1 VSTTSPAEPTSP
13 LLKKFFQ
20 RLKGQSHGPDGAPSD
35 RESGFFSTL
44 FQDRGEDGML
54 HSTWPTRALEI
65 RAEAFDRARGTELF
79 SKLWGEDRHFAALS
93 ADDLTRLSTY
103 LEFAQISP
111 NQEVIG
117 QNEQG
122 DYLVVVL
129 DGTVAVDRVQ
139 PWGGR
144 ARLAEAHAGDML
156 GEMSLLDAGARFSA
170 CTTLTPTLLA
180 VLDARRLDEMID
192 QEPRLAVALLASL
205 SRRLSLRLRQVSAR
219 LSALLSRS

>member
-1 VSTTSPAEPTSP
+1 MNAHAAASTSPS
-13 LLKKFFQ
+13 LKKLFK
-20 RLKGQSHGPDGAPSD
+20 RLTGQAPDDAAPRD
-35 RESGFFSTL
+35 AESSYFSTL
-44 FQDRGEDGML
+44 FQERSEDGVL
-54 HSTWPTRALEI
+54 QSTWAARSAEVHAQPCDRKRGAAL
-65 RAEAFDRARGTELF
+65 FC
-79 SKLWGEDRHFAALS
+79 KLWGEDRHFAALS
-93 ADDLTRLSTY
+93 ADDLARLADYMEYT
-103 LEFAQISP
+103 QVPP

-129 DGTVAVDRVQ
+129 EGSLAVDRVQ
-139 PWGGR
+139 AWGGR

-170 CTTLTPTLLA
+170 CTTLTPTTLA
-180 VLDARRLDEMID
+180 VIDARRLDEMMSRH
-192 QEPRLAVALLASL
+192 PRLALALLASL